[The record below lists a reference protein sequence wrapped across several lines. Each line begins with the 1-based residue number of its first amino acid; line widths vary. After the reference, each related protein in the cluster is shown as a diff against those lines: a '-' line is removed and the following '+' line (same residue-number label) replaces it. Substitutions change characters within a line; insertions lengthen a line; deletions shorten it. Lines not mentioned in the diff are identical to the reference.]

1 MGDISIASATRTR
14 KLKIFVVNM
23 DKLNGLVRRG
33 DFMACISKRET
44 YMLNIRYIR
53 RVTFRDDN
61 FIVNSKTGEYRCD
74 DLSFSI
80 R

>member
-1 MGDISIASATRTR
+1 
-14 KLKIFVVNM
+14 M
-23 DKLNGLVRRG
+23 DKLIGLMQRS
-33 DFMACISKRET
+33 DFMKCTSEINT